1 MERESFIFYK
11 SFFDAIALLEKK
23 DEIADI
29 FLAILGYAFSGKE
42 PDLKGHLKSIFL
54 VVKPQIDANNK
65 RYEFGQL
72 GGRPKKPMVSK
83 SCTNQKPMV
92 FKNCANQKPNDNVNV
107 NVFKEIKKKKKRNLG
122 EYPAKQN
129 PKSPNDQTATDFGEG
144 GKDQTAKDKTA
155 NGLKANDLPLREK
168 QNDPSQNSHLLVDI
182 VDNFETSDDNQ
193 DVVVVDNPVDNSSH
207 SVEKSKHLTISEIIS
222 STSPSTFL
230 ARLEYAKSLGIEDS
244 VANRLCIFA
253 QTHKIALG
261 KVHYSGFV
269 GKSEEE
275 SEEMFAMLN
284 FIIEKKEK
292 DGERI

>member
-92 FKNCANQKPNDNVNV
+92 FKNCANQKPM
-107 NVFKEIKKKKKRNLG
+107 VFKSCANQKPMVFKGEIFEWK
-122 EYPAKQN
+122 E
-129 PKSPNDQTATDFGEG
+129 S
-144 GKDQTAKDKTA
+144 
-155 NGLKANDLPLREK
+155 
-168 QNDPSQNSHLLVDI
+168 LLFFTKV
-182 VDNFETSDDNQ
+182 S
-193 DVVVVDNPVDNSSH
+193 
-207 SVEKSKHLTISEIIS
+207 LM
-222 STSPSTFL
+222 
-230 ARLEYAKSLGIEDS
+230 RLL
-244 VANRLCIFA
+244 F
-253 QTHKIALG
+253 
-261 KVHYSGFV
+261 
-269 GKSEEE
+269 
-275 SEEMFAMLN
+275 
-284 FIIEKKEK
+284 
-292 DGERI
+292 